1 MGFTPVREMLGSI
14 STALARREIA
24 EHGCVCVQQSPF
36 YYRTFHQ
43 VAKMSMG
50 SDHTTYYACSDA
62 FVIVSH
68 VASSS
73 SLLLNQ

>member
-1 MGFTPVREMLGSI
+1 MGFTPVREMLGPI
-14 STALARREIA
+14 STALARRKIA
-24 EHGCVCVQQSPF
+24 GHGCVCMEQSPF

-50 SDHTTYYACSDA
+50 SDHTTYHACSDA

-73 SLLLNQ
+73 ALLLNQ